1 MKSSVL
7 NRLNKA
13 FNDTIILIEDK
24 NEEIKELKKDNQA
37 LNDVINKMHETKKEL
52 YEEIDARYE
61 EIKQLNLSSVKTAIE
76 NDRLVNKL
84 KKGLNNAINEI

>member
-24 NEEIKELKKDNQA
+24 N
-37 LNDVINKMHETKKEL
+37 
-52 YEEIDARYE
+52 E